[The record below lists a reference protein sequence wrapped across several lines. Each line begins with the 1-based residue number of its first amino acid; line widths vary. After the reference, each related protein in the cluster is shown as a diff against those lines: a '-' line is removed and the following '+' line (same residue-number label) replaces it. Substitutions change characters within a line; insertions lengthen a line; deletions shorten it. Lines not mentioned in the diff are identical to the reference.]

1 MAMIRIVCET
11 AGVDL
16 TATLNESRT
25 AGELMGVLP
34 VEGAAQ
40 RWGDEVYFGLPLELG
55 AESPVESVAVGDI
68 GYWPPGSA
76 FCIFFGQQPYSA
88 VNPLGSVEGDA
99 RAFAAVGDGDL
110 VRLEAA
116 DEPKG

>member
-1 MAMIRIVCET
+1 V
-11 AGVDL
+11 
-16 TATLNESRT
+16 
-25 AGELMGVLP
+25 
-34 VEGAAQ
+34 
-40 RWGDEVYFGLPLELG
+40 PLELG

-76 FCIFFGQQPYSA
+76 FCAFFGQQPYSA

-99 RAFAAVGDGDL
+99 LVFDAVGDGDL

-116 DEPKG
+116 DVAKV